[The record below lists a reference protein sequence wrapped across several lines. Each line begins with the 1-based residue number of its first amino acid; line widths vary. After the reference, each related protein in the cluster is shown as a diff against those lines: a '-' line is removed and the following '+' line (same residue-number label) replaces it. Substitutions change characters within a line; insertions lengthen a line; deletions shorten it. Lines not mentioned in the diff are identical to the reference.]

1 MAVIKDLIPCYR
13 SVLITLKVRVTEQ
26 HLVNISFL
34 KITSTAHYRGTL
46 RIEIKRLY
54 PYA

>member
-13 SVLITLKVRVTEQ
+13 SVLITLKVRVTET

-34 KITSTAHYRGTL
+34 KITSTTHYRGTIGIAVL
-46 RIEIKRLY
+46 ELK
-54 PYA
+54 